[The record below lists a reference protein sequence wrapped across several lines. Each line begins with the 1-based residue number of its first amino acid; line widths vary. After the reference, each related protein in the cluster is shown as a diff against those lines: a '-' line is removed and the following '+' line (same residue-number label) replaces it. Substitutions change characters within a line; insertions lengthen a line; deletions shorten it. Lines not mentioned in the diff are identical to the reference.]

1 VNVVFLGLRRLLS
14 AHRGSTP
21 AGKSPSK
28 DKGTNFEVERK
39 FRLKPEELDS
49 VRQRLSDMGF
59 TLARRIDMTDRFLPT
74 KVEGEMLRVRD
85 ETIAG
90 KTHTVLTIK
99 EWVIISGGKERSET
113 EGHLS
118 SLSRSFLLFLGRLI
132 RGKSLLQFSKLRL
145 DHESTSHPHVIVA
158 LDNVE
163 GLGDNSGHYAEI
175 EVLVPQ
181 DGDVE
186 SARAQIAVLARAL
199 FNEDR
204 EPVMQSYM
212 DMLKLVS

>member
-1 VNVVFLGLRRLLS
+1 MSIVLKGLWRLFS
-14 AHRGSTP
+14 AYRPKASS
-21 AGKSPSK
+21 AKARSK

-39 FRLKPEELDS
+39 YRLKPEEVENVS
-49 VRQRLSDMGF
+49 KRLADLGF
-59 TLARRIDMTDRFLPT
+59 TLARRIDMTDQFLPV

-85 ETIAG
+85 ENIGGAL
-90 KTHTVLTIK
+90 HSLLTIK
-99 EWVIISGGKERSET
+99 EWVEISGSKERRET

-118 SLSRSFLLFLGRLI
+118 PLTRRLMLFLGRLI
-132 RGKSLLQFSKLRL
+132 RGKALLSFSKLRL
-145 DHESTSHPHVIVA
+145 DHESPSYTKSVVA
-158 LDNVE
+158 LDTVE
-163 GLGDNSGHYAEI
+163 GLGENSGHYAEI

-186 SARAQIAVLARAL
+186 TARAQIATLARAL

-204 EPVMQSYM
+204 EPVKLSYM